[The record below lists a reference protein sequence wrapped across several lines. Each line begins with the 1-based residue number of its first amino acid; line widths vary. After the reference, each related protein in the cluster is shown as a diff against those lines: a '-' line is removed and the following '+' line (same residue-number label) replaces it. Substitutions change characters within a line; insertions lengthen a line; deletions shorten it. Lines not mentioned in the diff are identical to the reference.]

1 MSKFGNFLEKNGIF
15 REKVWKKVWI
25 LFKNVHQFRKY
36 QIKLC
41 KIWNLTK
48 HYGVSI
54 LSDKHKTIADF
65 YKFFSSKLWAK
76 YQKCDMNLM
85 RKVNNKK
92 NYQIKNIQNLTKNKS
107 EREREKVGRVRVR
120 PVMSNC
126 ILTFSTNRV

>member
-1 MSKFGNFLEKNGIF
+1 MKLTPI
-15 REKVWKKVWI
+15 WHI
-25 LFKNVHQFRKY
+25 LQDAF
-36 QIKLC
+36 
-41 KIWNLTK
+41 
-48 HYGVSI
+48 VSI